1 MTPRAP
7 AVAPTPPPVPPGAPK
22 AQLKKFDSE
31 PPSGGWDAAD
41 ADTVTSFPEP
51 TELPAPTP
59 RNLPPVKASPVTQA
73 APATNVPATPHSP
86 GTVRGPYQTSPGVG
100 GPPPADAAAR
110 APAPP
115 AARVVAGAAAT
126 AQTGLGSAMREEVWA
141 IVRAA
146 VDEAVSPLLVRNR
159 ELEARVDRAER
170 FADAAKGAARP
181 IIGAGIPAAATPLA
195 PPVAG
200 ASAASKLAALAPSME
215 GDRAPVHVSLAPS
228 LSPNPF
234 PPRVDLTPGSETAPD
249 LKPPAVPALAHPV
262 GPRPTLPPAGS
273 YGVTVMPSM
282 RPSLDLESVGAVDI
296 SGFDGGRSKR
306 RVATAVVVIM
316 LVIVA
321 SVVTMTLL
329 SHS

>member
-1 MTPRAP
+1 
-7 AVAPTPPPVPPGAPK
+7 
-22 AQLKKFDSE
+22 
-31 PPSGGWDAAD
+31 
-41 ADTVTSFPEP
+41 
-51 TELPAPTP
+51 
-59 RNLPPVKASPVTQA
+59 
-73 APATNVPATPHSP
+73 
-86 GTVRGPYQTSPGVG
+86 
-100 GPPPADAAAR
+100 
-110 APAPP
+110 
-115 AARVVAGAAAT
+115 VAGAAAT

-159 ELEARVDRAER
+159 ELEARVERAER

-181 IIGAGIPAAATPLA
+181 IIGAGIPAAAAPLA

-200 ASAASKLAALAPSME
+200 ASAASKLAALAPSM
-215 GDRAPVHVSLAPS
+215 APVHVSIAPS
-228 LSPNPF
+228 LAPNPF
-234 PPRVDLTPGSETAPD
+234 PPRVDLTPGAETAPD
-249 LKPPAVPALAHPV
+249 LKPPAVPAVAHPV

-316 LVIVA
+316 LLIVA

>member
-7 AVAPTPPPVPPGAPK
+7 AVAPTPPPAPVGGATTK
-22 AQLKKFDSE
+22 LKKFDSE
-31 PPSGGWDAAD
+31 PPSGGWEAAD
-41 ADTVTSFPEP
+41 ADTVTSFGEP
-51 TELPAPTP
+51 PELPAPTP
-59 RNLPPVKASPVTQA
+59 RNLPPVK
-73 APATNVPATPHSP
+73 PATPHSG

-100 GPPPADAAAR
+100 GPPPADAPAR
-110 APAPP
+110 APALP
-115 AARVVAGAAAT
+115 AARPAVPAAPTASA

-159 ELEARVDRAER
+159 ELEARVERAER

-181 IIGAGIPAAATPLA
+181 IIGAGIPAAATPL
-195 PPVAG
+195 VG
-200 ASAASKLAALAPSME
+200 ASAASKLAALAPSM
-215 GDRAPVHVSLAPS
+215 APVHVSLAPS
-228 LSPNPF
+228 AAPNPF
-234 PPRVDLTPGSETAPD
+234 PPRADLTPGSETTPD
-249 LKPPAVPALAHPV
+249 LKVPPAPAVPAIAHPV
-262 GPRPTLPPAGS
+262 GPRPSLPPAGS
-273 YGVTVMPSM
+273 YGVTVMTSM

-316 LVIVA
+316 LLIVA